1 MSEALDEVL
10 PDLPQPQVIEELD
23 YEVIL
28 ARRMSGVIRAGDELG
43 LNLGD
48 YIEQEFDISRILLE
62 DASYAEL
69 LVRSRINQVYRAGLL
84 WFASGADL
92 DHVADRHGVSRLAG
106 EPDEDLRERVRI
118 KVRGS
123 SAAGA
128 QDWWRQHAM
137 RADER
142 VEDVA
147 VTLIP
152 VGPDNQLRGL
162 IELAVLAQTADGIPS
177 DEILENVRAVVTSR
191 AVRTLGSSP
200 RVVAATTRPFD
211 VRARIWL
218 RAGAAISIADGLEA
232 RLRKAFARARGLGFD
247 IAPSWIIAQLQVPNV
262 QRVELV
268 DFDAP
273 LVVPDT
279 KAPRLETVEIKF
291 MGHDG

>member
-1 MSEALDEVL
+1 MSQSLDETL
-10 PDLPQPQVIEELD
+10 PSLPQPQVIEELD
-23 YEVIL
+23 YEAIL

-48 YIEQEFDISRILLE
+48 YIAQEFDISRILLE

-84 WFASGADL
+84 WFASGPDL
-92 DHVADRHGVSRLAG
+92 DHVADRHGVSRLEG

-152 VGPDNQLRGL
+152 VGPDNQRRGL
-162 IELAVLAQTADGIPS
+162 IELAILAQTPDGIPS
-177 DEILENVRAVVTSR
+177 AEILENVRSVVTSR
-191 AVRTLGSSP
+191 AVRTLGSSV
-200 RVVAATTRPFD
+200 RVVAETTKGFD
-211 VRARIWL
+211 VRARVWL
-218 RAGAAISIADGLEA
+218 RPDAPVTIADGLEA
-232 RLRKAFARARGLGFD
+232 RLRKAFARERGLGFD
-247 IAPSWIIAQLQVPNV
+247 VAPSWIIAQLQAPGV
-262 QRVELV
+262 QRVELEG
-268 DFDAP
+268 FEAP
-273 LVVPDT
+273 LIVPET
-279 KAPRLETVEIKF
+279 KAPRLETIEIEYR
-291 MGHDG
+291 GYDG